1 MYTTKQVTLPSF
13 REWNPNEMPERH
25 HSSPSDTLCRPPRA
39 QGLYSPLFDHDACGV
54 GLVCHIKGHASHAI
68 VRDGLRILENLAH
81 RGACGCDAT
90 TGDGAGILIQMPH
103 AFLLKAAQE
112 AGIALPAKGAYGAG
126 LVFLPHDENRRQW
139 CRTQFE
145 AVVREEGQVL
155 LGWRR
160 VPVRPEVIG
169 DLARSTRPS
178 IRQVFIGRG
187 EELTDAA
194 AFERKLYLIRKVMEK
209 RVREAGG
216 SGKSAFHIPSLSAR
230 TLVYKG
236 MFLADQMRPF
246 YPDLDDPAMASALAI
261 VHQRYSTNTLPS
273 WGLAQP
279 FRFLCH
285 NGEINTLRG
294 NINWMNARQGLFASE
309 LFGEDLVKL
318 FPVATPGGSDSMIL
332 DNALE
337 LLYHTGRSLPHCIM
351 MLIPEAWQHHATM
364 PAAKKDFYAYHACLM
379 EPWDGPA
386 SIPFTDGTVVGAV
399 LDRNGLRPSRY
410 TVTRDDR
417 VIMASET
424 GVLTI
429 EPENVLKKGRLQPG
443 RMFLVDMAEG
453 RIVEDE
459 EIKAGIAGRRP
470 YGQWIRGNM
479 VSLAELPEAAPVL
492 PAGDRLSTLQKLFG
506 YTTEEIRMILAPM
519 GRDGREPTGSM
530 GDDIPL
536 AILSRRPRLLYDY
549 FKQLFAQVTNPPLD
563 AIREQLV
570 TSLAT
575 TIGSERN
582 LFAETPQHAHQL
594 FLERPLLSDE
604 DMARLRGQSG
614 LKTEALAILYPL
626 GQGGSGL
633 EEALEALCRQAAEA
647 VSQGAALLI
656 LTDRD
661 AARQQAPIPALLA
674 TAAVHHHLIR
684 EGLRTRCGLV
694 VETGE
699 AREVHHFCCLCG
711 FGAGAIYPYLAYATL
726 RDQAAREP
734 ALVGDSHQ
742 ALQRYRKAVDK
753 GFLKVMSKMGIST
766 LQSYRGAQI
775 FECVGLA
782 PGVVDRYFTWTA
794 SRIGGADLDGLARE
808 IARRLTKAFPVADIP
823 DQDLLEIGGTYKW
836 RRDGERHQYNPL
848 TIARLQQAVRENNR
862 SAWDDF
868 STIVNR
874 QNREGGLL
882 RGLFDLRPAGDS
894 VPLDTV
900 EPWTAIVKRF
910 KTGAMS
916 YGSISKEAHETQAIA
931 MNRLGGR
938 SNSGEGGEDA
948 DRFRPDANGD
958 WRNSAIK
965 QVASGRFGVTIDYLT
980 HADELQIKM
989 AQGAKPGEGGQLPG
1003 SKVYPWIAKTRHCT
1017 PYVGLIS
1024 PPPHHDIYSIEDL
1037 AQLIYDL
1044 KMANPAARVS
1054 VKLVS
1059 EAGVGTIAAG
1069 VAKAGADVVLISGD
1083 VGGTGASPLTSIRY
1097 GGLPWELGLS
1107 EARQVL
1113 RQNGL
1118 RDRVVLETDGQL
1130 KTARDV
1136 AVAALLGAEEFG
1148 FGTVSLVCL
1157 GCIMMRVCHLNTC
1170 PVGIATQD
1178 PELRKKFTGRPG
1190 HLVNFMRFVAEDLR
1204 SIMAELGFRTVA
1216 EMVGRVDC
1224 LEMTAAIDHWKAG
1237 GLDLA
1242 AILQQPDIPAAVQDH
1257 CLLAETRAAPPPLDT
1272 ALIERLAPALERQQ
1286 PMTID
1291 LEVRNTQRSVGTTLS
1306 HEIAKRHGQDGLPE
1320 DTIVIRARGTG
1331 GQSFAAFGAPGLS
1344 IHLEGEANDYFGKG
1358 LSGARLSLRPSAA
1371 ATFPAEENI
1380 IVGNV
1385 VLYGATAGEVFIR
1398 GVAGERFAVRNSGAV
1413 GVVEGVGDHGCEY
1426 MTGGVVVVLG
1436 VTGRNFAAGMS
1447 GGVAYVLDAD
1457 GDFAARRCNRE
1468 GVALEPVETLEDV
1481 DTLQALIRKHR
1492 DCTHSTLAERI
1503 LEHWDRFQPRFVKIT
1518 PLEYKRALKRLAAEG
1533 HAPAQRLT

>member
-1 MYTTKQVTLPSF
+1 
-13 REWNPNEMPERH
+13 
-25 HSSPSDTLCRPPRA
+25 
-39 QGLYSPLFDHDACGV
+39 
-54 GLVCHIKGHASHAI
+54 
-68 VRDGLRILENLAH
+68 
-81 RGACGCDAT
+81 
-90 TGDGAGILIQMPH
+90 
-103 AFLLKAAQE
+103 
-112 AGIALPAKGAYGAG
+112 
-126 LVFLPHDENRRQW
+126 
-139 CRTQFE
+139 
-145 AVVREEGQVL
+145 
-155 LGWRR
+155 
-160 VPVRPEVIG
+160 
-169 DLARSTRPS
+169 
-178 IRQVFIGRG
+178 
-187 EELTDAA
+187 
-194 AFERKLYLIRKVMEK
+194 
-209 RVREAGG
+209 
-216 SGKSAFHIPSLSAR
+216 
-230 TLVYKG
+230 

-246 YPDLDDPAMASALAI
+246 YPDLGDPSMASALAI

-273 WGLAQP
+273 WDLAQP

-294 NINWMNARQGLFASE
+294 NINWLNARQALFSSE
-309 LFGEDLVKL
+309 LFGEDLAKL

-351 MLIPEAWQHHATM
+351 MLIPEAWQKHATM
-364 PAAKKDFYAYHACLM
+364 ATAKKDFYAYHACLM

-424 GVLTI
+424 GVLDI
-429 EPENVLKKGRLQPG
+429 APENILKKGRLQPG
-443 RMFLVDMAEG
+443 RMFLVDMGEG

-470 YGQWIRGNM
+470 YGRW
-479 VSLAELPEAAPVL
+479 VSEKMIAMADLPEGEPVLLAE
-492 PAGDRLSTLQKLFG
+492 DRLLTYQKLFG

-519 GRDGREPTGSM
+519 GQDGREPTGSM

-536 AILSRRPRLLYDY
+536 AVLSRRPRLLYDY

-570 TSLAT
+570 TSLVT
-575 TIGSERN
+575 TIGAERN
-582 LFAETPQHAHQL
+582 LFAETPEHAAQL
-594 FLERPLLSDE
+594 LIEHPVLTDAQ
-604 DMARLRGQSG
+604 MARLRAQSHPH
-614 LKTEALAILYPL
+614 LKTAELAMTYPVDL
-626 GQGGSGL
+626 GGTGL
-633 EEALEALCRQAAEA
+633 RDRLEVLCRQAATA
-647 VSQGAALLI
+647 VSQGAVLLI
-656 LTDRD
+656 LSDRGAD
-661 AARQQAPIPALLA
+661 RQQAPIPALLA

-684 EGLRTRCGLV
+684 EGARTRCSLV

-711 FGAGAIYPYLAYATL
+711 FGAGAVYPYLTYATL
-726 RDQAAREP
+726 RDQASRDPSLGLDA
-734 ALVGDSHQ
+734 DQ
-742 ALQRYRKAVDK
+742 ALHHYIEAVEK
-753 GFLKVMSKMGIST
+753 GLLKVMSKMGIST

-782 PGVVDRYFTWTA
+782 PDVVDHYFTWTA
-794 SRIGGADLDGLARE
+794 SRIGGADLNGLARE
-808 IARRLTKAFPVADIP
+808 SARRMQKAFPAVGIP
-823 DQDLLEIGGTYKW
+823 DQNLLDIGGTYKW
-836 RRDGERHQYNPL
+836 RRDGERHQYHPL
-848 TIARLQQAVRENNR
+848 TIARLQQAVRENDR
-862 SAWDDF
+862 PAWEDF
-868 STIVNR
+868 CTQVNQ

-882 RGLFDLRPAGDS
+882 RGLFNLRPAGDP
-894 VPLDTV
+894 VPLEAV

-948 DRFRPDANGD
+948 DRYLPDANGD

-965 QVASGRFGVTIDYLT
+965 QVASGRFGVTIHYLT
-980 HADELQIKM
+980 HASELQIKM

-1003 SKVYPWIAKTRHCT
+1003 SKVYPWIAKTRHST

-1044 KMANPAARVS
+1044 KMANPEARIS

-1059 EAGVGTIAAG
+1059 EVGVGTIAAG

-1083 VGGTGASPLTSIRY
+1083 VGGTGASPQTSIRY

-1113 RQNGL
+1113 QQNGL
-1118 RDRVVLETDGQL
+1118 RDRVVVETDGQL

-1136 AVAALLGAEEFG
+1136 AVACLLGAEEFG

-1157 GCIMMRVCHLNTC
+1157 GCVMMRVCHLNTC

-1178 PELRKKFTGRPG
+1178 PELRKKFTGKPE

-1204 SIMAELGFRTVA
+1204 GIMAELGFRSVA
-1216 EMVGRVDC
+1216 GMVGRVDC
-1224 LEMTAAIDHWKAG
+1224 LDVSTAIDHWKAG
-1237 GLDLA
+1237 GLDLSGV
-1242 AILQQPDIPAAVQDH
+1242 LYQPEIPVAVRDH
-1257 CLLAETRAAPPPLDT
+1257 CLMAETQAAPPPLDT
-1272 ALIERLAPALERQQ
+1272 QLIEQFKPALVDGQ
-1286 PMTID
+1286 PMELD
-1291 LEVRNTQRSVGTTLS
+1291 LEIRNTQRTVGTTLS
-1306 HEIAKRHGQDGLPE
+1306 HEIAKRYGQDGLPD
-1320 DTIVIRARGTG
+1320 DTIVIRARGAA
-1331 GQSFAAFGAPGLS
+1331 GQSFAAFGAPGLT
-1344 IHLEGEANDYFGKG
+1344 IHLEGEANDYFAKG
-1358 LSGARLSLRPSAA
+1358 LSGARLSLRPPASAG
-1371 ATFPAEENI
+1371 FRAEENI

-1385 VLYGATAGEVFIR
+1385 VLYGATSGEVFIR
-1398 GVAGERFAVRNSGAV
+1398 GVAGERFAVRNSGAK

-1436 VTGRNFAAGMS
+1436 ATGRNFAAGMS
-1447 GGVAYVLDAD
+1447 GGVAYVLDSD
-1457 GDFAARRCNRE
+1457 GDFAAQRCNRE
-1468 GVALEPVETLEDV
+1468 GVDLEPVDTPEDLEA
-1481 DTLQALIRKHR
+1481 LRGLIRKHR
-1492 DCTHSTLAERI
+1492 DYTLSPVAERI
-1503 LEHWDRFQPRFVKIT
+1503 LQDWEQFQPRFVKII
-1518 PLEYKRALKRLAAEG
+1518 PVEYKRALEKLAVERKTQ
-1533 HAPAQRLT
+1533 AQA